1 MTKSR
6 NSSFR
11 SFDARAARAGLKLA
25 SATLAL
31 MLSAAGAA
39 AAVNGVMLE
48 KPWMRFI
55 IKARPAGGYFTLRN
69 NTASAIQLVGASS
82 PACGMVM
89 LHQTKE
95 VNGVE
100 KMLPVKS
107 VAVPAH
113 GVLKFAP
120 GGYHIMCMSPGGAM
134 KVGAKVP
141 VTLNFAGGQ
150 SITAEFPV
158 TGPNGR

>member
-1 MTKSR
+1 MKSR

-11 SFDARAARAGLKLA
+11 AFDARAARTGVRIA
-25 SATLAL
+25 SAMLAL
-31 MLSAAGAA
+31 TLSAAGAA
-39 AAVNGVMLE
+39 AAMNGVTLE

-55 IKARPAGGYFTLRN
+55 IKARPAGGFFTLRN

-82 PACGMVM
+82 AACGMVM

-107 VAVPAH
+107 VSVPPH

-120 GGYHIMCMSPGGAM
+120 GGYHMMCMSPGDAM

-141 VTLNFAGGQ
+141 VTLKFAGGR

-158 TGPNGR
+158 TGPNGK